1 MILSIVGYGNPVL
14 KKQAQEITKD
24 YPELPKLIEDM
35 FETMYAANGVGLAA
49 PQVNL
54 SIRLVVIDAEP
65 FKEVYP
71 EAEGFKKVFINPTIL
86 EYKGEIW
93 SDFEEGCLS
102 LPEIHEEVARPSEIV
117 VKYYDENFQ
126 EHTEEFVG
134 IRARV
139 FQHEYDHLE
148 GKVFVDRLSAIRKTL
163 LKRRLSD
170 IANNKVRT
178 SYRMKMNVT
187 KKR

>member
-1 MILSIVGYGNPVL
+1 MILPIVGYGHGVL
-14 KKQAQEITKD
+14 KKEAQEITKD
-24 YPELPKLIEDM
+24 YPDLPKLIENM

-71 EAEGFKKVFINPTIL
+71 EAEGFKKIFINPIIL
-86 EYKGEIW
+86 EYKGEMW
-93 SDFEEGCLS
+93 NDFEEGCLS
-102 LPEIHEEVARPSEIV
+102 LPDIHEEVSRPREVV
-117 VKYYDENFQ
+117 VKYYDEDFN
-126 EHTEEFVG
+126 EHIEEFSG

-139 FQHEYDHLE
+139 FQHEYDHLQ
-148 GKVFVDRLSAIRKTL
+148 GKVFVDRLSALRKTL
-163 LKRRLSD
+163 LKRKLND

-178 SYRMKMNVT
+178 SYRMKPNP
-187 KKR
+187 KR

>member
-1 MILSIVGYGNPVL
+1 MILPIVGYGNPIL
-14 KKQAQEITKD
+14 KKRSEEITKD
-24 YPELPKLIEDM
+24 YPELSQLIDNM
-35 FETMYAANGVGLAA
+35 FETMYVANGVGLAA
-49 PQVNL
+49 PQINL

-86 EYKGEIW
+86 EYKGEMW
-93 SDFEEGCLS
+93 TDFEEGCLS
-102 LPEIHEEVARPSEIV
+102 LPEVHEEVARPREIV
-117 VKYYDENFQ
+117 VKYYDENFE
-126 EHTEEFVG
+126 EHIEEFSG

-148 GKVFVDRLSAIRKTL
+148 GKVFVDRLSSLRRTL
-163 LKRRLSD
+163 LKRKLND

-178 SYRMKMNVT
+178 SYRMKMNI
-187 KKR
+187 KKK